1 MTRDTAI
8 AVVKGKSLSRIA
20 GPEYGKC
27 VLASCTRVPEHFRRT
42 EGISETL
49 TRRTES
55 VNQAAW
61 AGREGGVGMAVP
73 AQLSPDCRSGGLSMA
88 SSPVYNGRWSSP
100 ILGMLL

>member
-1 MTRDTAI
+1 MTPDTAS
-8 AVVKGKSLSRIA
+8 AVVKGKGLSRIA
-20 GPEYGKC
+20 GAEYGKC

-42 EGISETL
+42 EGISEAL

-88 SSPVYNGRWSSP
+88 SSAVYNGRWSSP